1 MILPRTSQQLFRFFE
16 MMKQLLMLLG
26 LVMLTHVSQAQ
37 NRDSLVQF
45 SGVVVS
51 GDSLSPVPFTSILIK
66 GTNRGTITDF
76 YGYFSIVAKK
86 RDIIQFSCVGYKTS
100 EYKIPDTLK
109 NDRYSLIQ
117 ILTSDT
123 INLPVASIY
132 PWPSIEDFKLAF
144 MNLEIPDDDLERARK
159 NLDQAE
165 MCERM
170 EATPMDG
177 ALNYKY
183 QMNLYSSQLYY
194 AGQAPPINLLNPL
207 AWAKFI
213 KAWRRGDFRRRK
225 DK

>member
-1 MILPRTSQQLFRFFE
+1 
-16 MMKQLLMLLG
+16 
-26 LVMLTHVSQAQ
+26 
-37 NRDSLVQF
+37 
-45 SGVVVS
+45 
-51 GDSLSPVPFTSILIK
+51 LSPVPFTSILIK